1 MVIKSFGLLT
11 LAVALFLLL
20 GTALVWFVIHLV
32 RGNQNSL
39 LAAMA
44 LAPEQEVRVE
54 APGEVVLLMEVPRL
68 ATDFRDFQ
76 IEVIDRQSGKGTNM
90 KYQYL
95 TAQQTVY
102 GFTTMKVPFG
112 RMTTT
117 QPGAYLVRVS
127 GLQPGKDYSN
137 YHLLLSRPYLGRMAF
152 QIVGIVVSGMG
163 MVLSVIW
170 ACWLLGLIR
179 PAVSS
184 TPQAAAPATNV
195 PGRTI
200 DLETWKRQQ
209 QSPPK

>member
-1 MVIKSFGLLT
+1 MVIKSFSLLT
-11 LAVALFLLL
+11 LAIALFLLL
-20 GTALVWFVIHLV
+20 GAALVWFIVHLV

-68 ATDFRDFQ
+68 ASDFRNFQ
-76 IEVIDRQSGKGTNM
+76 IEVIDRQGGQGATM
-90 KYQYL
+90 KYRYL

-102 GFTTMKVPFG
+102 GMTTMKVPFG
-112 RMTTT
+112 RMTTI

-127 GLQPGKDYSN
+127 GLQAGKDYSN
-137 YHLLLSRPYLGRMAF
+137 YHLLLSRPYFGRMAF
-152 QIVGIVVSGMG
+152 QIVGIVVSGVG
-163 MVLSVIW
+163 TLLSVLW
-170 ACWLLGLIR
+170 ACWLLGLLR

-184 TPQAAAPATNV
+184 TPRAAEPATNV
-195 PGRTI
+195 PGHTI